1 MVEMQ
6 GDGNQLVEEVVE
18 VTGVASK
25 DDFNRKITTPTITTT
40 EEVVVVK
47 IPRAVINGKKMKT
60 LRAKTRRGAF
70 CSQSGFYNWLIRT
83 VRCPLL
89 NITMNF

>member
-1 MVEMQ
+1 MVEMP

-40 EEVVVVK
+40 EEEEVVVK

-60 LRAKTRRGAF
+60 IVGQKCHR
-70 CSQSGFYNWLIRT
+70 
-83 VRCPLL
+83 
-89 NITMNF
+89 

>member
-1 MVEMQ
+1 MVVQIKPMEVAMVEMQ

-40 EEVVVVK
+40 EEEEVGVVK

-60 LRAKTRRGAF
+60 IVGQKCQR
-70 CSQSGFYNWLIRT
+70 
-83 VRCPLL
+83 
-89 NITMNF
+89 

>member
-1 MVEMQ
+1 MALIHQARTVVQIKPMEVAMVEMQ

-60 LRAKTRRGAF
+60 VVGQKCQR
-70 CSQSGFYNWLIRT
+70 
-83 VRCPLL
+83 
-89 NITMNF
+89 